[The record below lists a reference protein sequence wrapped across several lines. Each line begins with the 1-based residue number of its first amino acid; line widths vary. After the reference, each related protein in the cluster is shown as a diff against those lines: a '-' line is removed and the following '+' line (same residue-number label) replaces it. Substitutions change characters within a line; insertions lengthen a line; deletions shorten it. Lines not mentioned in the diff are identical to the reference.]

1 MTSEPSLTE
10 LQRAFTRVCFDVEP
24 RPSDLAVLTSDPQRW
39 LMYRRMVRS
48 RLFDMARSGLPRT
61 AALLGKARFDAAV
74 GAYLAERAPHSRFIR
89 EVVHELVDHA
99 LPGWAADP
107 SLPAHCADLV
117 RYEDTKWAV
126 ASAEWEA
133 REAVDFDFEAVPVLN
148 PTIRTLTV
156 AHRVDKI
163 GDAGEAPAALDEDH
177 LVIVYRKPES
187 PRIFSYVL
195 NAIGGRLF
203 TAWQVERSCADG
215 VRAVMAE
222 LDRGPDPRFVDGMAG
237 VLADLVE
244 QQIILGSRP
253 S

>member
-10 LQRAFTRVCFDVEP
+10 LQRAFTRVCFDLEP
-24 RPSDLAVLTSDPQRW
+24 QPSDLATLTSDPERW

-61 AALLGKARFDAAV
+61 ATSLGKARFDAAV
-74 GAYLAERAPHSRFIR
+74 RAYLAERAPHTRFIR

-107 SLPAHCADLV
+107 ELPAHTADLV
-117 RYEDTKWAV
+117 RYEDAKWRV
-126 ASAEWEA
+126 GSAEWEA
-133 REAVDFDFEAVPVLN
+133 REAVDFDFEAIPVLN
-148 PTIRTLTV
+148 PTLRTLSV
-156 AHRVDKI
+156 GYRVDKI
-163 GDAGEAPAALDEDH
+163 GDEGEAPVALDEPH
-177 LVIVYRKPES
+177 LVVVYRKPES
-187 PRIFSYVL
+187 PRIFTYVL
-195 NAIGGRLF
+195 NAIGGALF
-203 TAWQVERSCADG
+203 TAWQVERPCADG
-215 VRAVMAE
+215 VRAVMEE
-222 LDRGPDPRFVDGMAG
+222 LGRGPDPRFVDGMAG